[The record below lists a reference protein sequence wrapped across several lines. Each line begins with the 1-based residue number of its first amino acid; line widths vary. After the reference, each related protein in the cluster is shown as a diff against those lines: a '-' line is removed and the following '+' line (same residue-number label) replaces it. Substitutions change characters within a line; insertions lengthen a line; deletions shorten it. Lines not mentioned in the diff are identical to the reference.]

1 MLYYL
6 ILIFTL
12 KIYLFYLF
20 RYNKYNRYEN
30 IKKMHLFLNKIK
42 TEIK

>member
-1 MLYYL
+1 MIIAILNVILFNL
-6 ILIFTL
+6 ILI
-12 KIYLFYLF
+12 
-20 RYNKYNRYEN
+20 YNRYEN